1 MRPAQPLLPEDSA
14 VLSVFPP
21 RWWAALL
28 PAFVGVLVTTS
39 VLGYI
44 GWVLV
49 TSQLTRYVCTC
60 LAYYSWLQRLGAV
73 FDDS

>member
-1 MRPAQPLLPEDSA
+1 MRPAQPLLPEDSV

-49 TSQLTRYVCTC
+49 TSQLTRYVCILSRILL
-60 LAYYSWLQRLGAV
+60 LATKAGRCV
-73 FDDS
+73 